1 MYSVSIITLGC
12 KQNKYES
19 DCMARIIEDEGY
31 NVTDKLEKA
40 DIYIINTCAVTAE
53 AEKKSRQYV
62 AKCHK
67 LNSNAKIIIC
77 GCASQNNIE
86 QFERNFD
93 IDTPRNI
100 FSIFGTEGKQNI
112 LQFINKSIK
121 EKQELSLQYDSPV
134 NPVKNTTRENLKI
147 QDGCNNF
154 CTYCLIP
161 YLRGRSR
168 SRDIEEIIAEAETMS
183 KRSKEIVL
191 TGIDISSYSID
202 GKLALPILMKRL
214 SVIPAIISLG
224 SLEQGIITEEL
235 LEVLSNM
242 PNFSP
247 HFHLSLQSGDDEIL
261 KKMNRHYTAD
271 EFYNKVKLIRK
282 YFPLANITTDI
293 IVGFASES
301 EEQFENTKNFIEK
314 CEFSFVHIFPYSKRE
329 GTKAYNLPDLDKS
342 IKKQRVDILEEVN
355 ARLSSKYLSQFIG
368 KTSTMLVEERKDY
381 WEGFSKEYIRCFSD
395 KNLVDGHIYN
405 VKFTEIYN
413 NGLKVEI
420 IGFEDLLTKNLY
432 EKMNKEDND

>member
-1 MYSVSIITLGC
+1 MSSVSIITLGC

-19 DCMARIIEDEGY
+19 DCMAQIIENAGY
-31 NVTDKLEKA
+31 HVIDKLEKA

-62 AKCHK
+62 AKCYK

-86 QFERNFD
+86 QFERNFEFD
-93 IDTPRNI
+93 NQRKNI
-100 FSIFGTEGKQNI
+100 FSIIGTEGKQNI
-112 LQFINKSIK
+112 LQFINKSIR
-121 EKQELSLQYDSPV
+121 EKQDLSLKYDSPI
-134 NPVKNTTRENLKI
+134 NPAKTTTRENLKI

-202 GKLALPILMKRL
+202 GKPALPTLMKRL

-271 EFYNKVKLIRK
+271 DFYDKVQLIRK
-282 YFPLANITTDI
+282 YFPLANITTDV

-314 CEFSFVHIFPYSKRE
+314 CKFSFIHIFPYSKRE
-329 GTKAYNLPDLDKS
+329 GTKAYSLPDLDKN
-342 IKKQRVDILEEVN
+342 IKKKRVDILEEIN
-355 ARLSSKYLSQFIG
+355 EKLSNQYLSQFIG
-368 KTSTMLVEERKDY
+368 KTSSMLVEEKKDY
-381 WEGFSKEYIRCFSD
+381 WEGFSKEYIRCYTD
-395 KNLVDGHIYN
+395 KNLIDGNIYN

-413 NGLKVEI
+413 NGMKVEVVD
-420 IGFEDLLTKNLY
+420 FKD
-432 EKMNKEDND
+432 